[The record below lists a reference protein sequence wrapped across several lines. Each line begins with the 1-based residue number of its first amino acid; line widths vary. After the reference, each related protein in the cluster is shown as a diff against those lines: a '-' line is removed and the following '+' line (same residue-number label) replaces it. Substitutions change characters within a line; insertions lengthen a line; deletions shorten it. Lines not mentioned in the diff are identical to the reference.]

1 MYNFTKMK
9 TTIMDLINVET
20 LNTLILQNKKSRMEE
35 NNIKEIMKQTNMK
48 CDNNYIVKNY
58 NKNHKKLHNETLSIG
73 LIIHIDVF
81 RNLQLMNYI

>member
-1 MYNFTKMK
+1 
-9 TTIMDLINVET
+9 MDLINVET
-20 LNTLILQNKKSRMEE
+20 LNTLILQNKKSRMDK